1 MKPEKYKFKVLTMS
15 DKVVQEEFYFEFF
28 QHNGGVKDET
38 EKNTQK
44 LLLSRNLDKLMES
57 YSDSSCKIYQKK

>member
-1 MKPEKYKFKVLTMS
+1 MKPKKYKFKVLTMS
-15 DKVVQEEFYFEFF
+15 DKVVQEEYYFEFF
-28 QHNGGVKDET
+28 QHNGGAKDKET

-57 YSDSSCKIYQKK
+57 YSDSSCRIY